1 MGKLESNKIG
11 EKLKELRIAHNLK
24 QIDIAAAIDVKQATY
39 SQYETGKRT
48 PSSLILYKI
57 SSFYGLSVDDLLHLC
72 VDLDDNIFFDAKSP
86 SPSGI
91 ETDEFLRFSKIKRY
105 ASLSQQER
113 RLLFYFSKLNELKQN
128 EIIDFASFK
137 YTKSTRRGLSG

>member
-72 VDLDDNIFFDAKSP
+72 VDLDDNIFFDAKAP
-86 SPSGI
+86 SPSGV
-91 ETDEFLRFSKIKRY
+91 EEEEFLRFSRINRY
-105 ASLSQQER
+105 ASLSRQEK
-113 RLLFYFSKLNELKQN
+113 RLLFYFSKLDELKQN

-137 YTKSTRRGLSG
+137 YKNTPHKGLLG

>member
-91 ETDEFLRFSKIKRY
+91 ETYEFLRFSKIKRY